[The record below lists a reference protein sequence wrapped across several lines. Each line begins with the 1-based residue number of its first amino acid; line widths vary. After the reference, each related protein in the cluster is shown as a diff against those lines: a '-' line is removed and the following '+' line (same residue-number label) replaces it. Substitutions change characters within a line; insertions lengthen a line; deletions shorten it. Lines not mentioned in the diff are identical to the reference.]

1 MSEEFCTIEYKPR
14 DLKSEAM
21 QKLFK
26 NLDLHNVTVGIHR
39 AEGEK
44 VIAVSNNKPF
54 TMIENACIQE
64 FGNTQTV
71 QKTRRFKSPITGK
84 WFYLKKGTKI
94 TIPPRPFVRVF
105 TYDKKLKKELTGAF
119 KNSIEKYDNPQDIYE
134 NVGDYARLTMK
145 GRFLDGSIKPKNRP
159 MTIQYKGYNDPLVLT
174 GEMAKSIK
182 SEVH

>member
-1 MSEEFCTIEYKPR
+1 MAEELCTIEYKPG
-14 DLKSEAM
+14 DVKSEAM

-26 NLDLHNVTVGIHR
+26 NLEKHNVTVGIHR

-44 VIAVSNNKPF
+44 VINVSNGKPF

-64 FGNTQTV
+64 FGDTQTV
-71 QKTRRFKSPITGK
+71 AKTRRFKSPYTGK

-105 TYDKKLKKELTGAF
+105 SYDKKLKKELTGAF
-119 KNSIEKYDNPQDIYE
+119 KNSIELYDNVNNIYG
-134 NVGDYARLTMK
+134 NVGDFARLTMK
-145 GRFLDGSIKPKNRP
+145 GRFLDGSIKPKNRS
-159 MTIQYKGYNDPLVLT
+159 MTVEYKGYNAPLTLT
-174 GEMAKSIK
+174 GKMANSIK